1 MPVGQ
6 MRTVFN
12 LEKARNRTAIV
23 LVLPLL
29 SFVALFYFL
38 DISDL
43 IYVTSSLSIGTF
55 LAIGIVSTLRPLFGG
70 LRSSLAFR
78 PIANLSLVDAT
89 KGYVLSA
96 YGSIFLPSAVGGDLL
111 RIEHMKNVTGTSRAE
126 SFLVAATE
134 RVLGLF
140 SLVFLTAC
148 LFIFDVPFSL
158 PWHWLTA
165 VFVSGCI
172 LFLLSKFVLNST
184 DENALFNRTLT
195 YIRTYANSKMLI
207 GAFGLS
213 VLFQIV
219 SLSVPVM
226 VAYDLA
232 GLDAAFM
239 IALITPAI
247 ALFSTLPISVGGI
260 GLREASYVGTGALLN
275 LDESVCL
282 ISGLALSMSVILS
295 GVPGVFIQSD
305 LLTANRYEN
314 E

>member
-1 MPVGQ
+1 M
-6 MRTVFN
+6 FDA
-12 LEKARNRTAIV
+12 EKASTRTAIV

-29 SFVALFYFL
+29 SLVALFYFL
-38 DISDL
+38 NVSDL
-43 IYVTSSLSIGTF
+43 IYLASSLSIGTF
-55 LAIGIVSTLRPLFGG
+55 LAIGIVSVLRPFFGG

-96 YGSIFLPSAVGGDLL
+96 YGSIFLPSAIGGDLL
-111 RIEHMKNVTGTSRAE
+111 RIEHMKIVTRTSRAE

-140 SLVFLTAC
+140 SLVFLTVC
-148 LFIFDVPFSL
+148 VFIFDVPFSL

-195 YIRTYANSKMLI
+195 YIRTYANSKMLM

-239 IALITPAI
+239 IALVTPAI

-275 LDESVCL
+275 VDESVCL
-282 ISGLALSMSVILS
+282 ISGLALSMSVVLS
-295 GVPGVFIQSD
+295 GAPGIFIQSD
-305 LLTANRYEN
+305 LLTANRFES

>member
-195 YIRTYANSKMLI
+195 YIRTYANSKMLM

>member
-1 MPVGQ
+1 

-172 LFLLSKFVLNST
+172 LYLLSKFVLNST

-195 YIRTYANSKMLI
+195 YIRTYANSKMLM

>member
-1 MPVGQ
+1 

-12 LEKARNRTAIV
+12 LEKARTRTAIV

-43 IYVTSSLSIGTF
+43 VYVTSSLSIGTF

-184 DENALFNRTLT
+184 DENSLFNRTLT
-195 YIRTYANSKMLI
+195 YIRTYANSKMLM

>member
-195 YIRTYANSKMLI
+195 YIRTYANSKMLM

-305 LLTANRYEN
+305 LLTTNRYEN

>member
-29 SFVALFYFL
+29 SFVALLYFL

-195 YIRTYANSKMLI
+195 YIRTYANSKMLM